1 MAIYLAIV
9 VLLVISIGVY
19 VSTRG
24 LPGPW
29 APTAPCKRDSD
40 CRSPQTCN
48 VSTGACVD
56 SGLPG
61 LIAAAQSTAQALY
74 DAIRAIIGK
83 FQYFYGANA
92 SALVD
97 SAAANMG
104 ITDLASDNNDIAAA
118 LTGGGVKLNKYVQ
131 QVLAA
136 PSCDPKTS
144 SDCGYYT
151 MIMTLTPTSGIDA
164 ILKATLSAALVSDG
178 IKVATAAFDPLTA
191 ALSTLVS
198 QFIAEATAK
207 GLQDKINPNTQIAL
221 DVVKADITQVTGYTA
236 ALTNLAMAAKQAG
249 GTLYGYFVHY

>member
-1 MAIYLAIV
+1 MPIYLAIV
-9 VLLVISIGVY
+9 VLLFIAIGVY
-19 VSTRG
+19 VLTRG

-29 APTAPCKRDSD
+29 APTTPCKRDSD
-40 CRSPQTCN
+40 CLSPQTCN
-48 VSTGACVD
+48 VSKGACVD

-61 LIAAAQSTAQALY
+61 LISAAQSTAQALY

-131 QVLAA
+131 QVLAV

-249 GTLYGYFVHY
+249 GALYGYFVHY